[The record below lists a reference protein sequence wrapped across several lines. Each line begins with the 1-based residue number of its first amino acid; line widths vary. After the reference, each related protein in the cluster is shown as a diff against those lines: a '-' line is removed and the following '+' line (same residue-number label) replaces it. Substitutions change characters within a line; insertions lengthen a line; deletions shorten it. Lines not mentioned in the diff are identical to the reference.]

1 MKDEKACIAK
11 HWPEAFQIA
20 IKQSMQVVRVKGKK
34 RRTVNLSEDERM
46 AMFHFYRQNVK
57 DDRAMAVEAIGMN
70 ARRATARSPLF
81 SAGICV
87 AILAFL
93 AQSIFK
99 KLAYPALLVLL
110 SALAGYVWYAAR
122 QRAAQNPAEALTK
135 MCAALASPLKSASYP
150 VLGGLIA
157 AIGVALYMIIFQ

>member
-1 MKDEKACIAK
+1 
-11 HWPEAFQIA
+11 
-20 IKQSMQVVRVKGKK
+20 
-34 RRTVNLSEDERM
+34 
-46 AMFHFYRQNVK
+46 
-57 DDRAMAVEAIGMN
+57 MAVEAIGMN

-122 QRAAQNPAEALTK
+122 QRAAQIWQSGRRENPAEALTK